1 MSKQH
6 HTPAEASATTVLVAD
21 DDDDVRAMVVE
32 AMLLDGYH
40 VLEARDGVE
49 LMATLSGTQSDAG
62 AAAGPTVVVADVR
75 MPRMSGL
82 AVLEEL
88 RREQNMVPVLMIT
101 GLVSKSV
108 RILAERLGA
117 VCVLRK
123 PFDLDDLR
131 TAVMNAQR
139 WQM

>member
-1 MSKQH
+1 VQH
-6 HTPAEASATTVLVAD
+6 HVPEEAAATTVLVAD
-21 DDDDVRAMVVE
+21 DDDDMRAMVVE
-32 AMLLDGYH
+32 ALRMDGYR

-49 LMATLSGTQSDAG
+49 LLATLSDAHSDTS
-62 AAAGPTVVVADVR
+62 AAVGPTVVVADVR
-75 MPRMSGL
+75 MPKMSGL

-101 GLVSKSV
+101 GLASKAV
-108 RILAERLGA
+108 HILAKRLGA
-117 VCVLRK
+117 MCVFRK